1 MTYWMYGWHA
11 CLAAINNS
19 NRKIEK
25 ILIDKRQDPKKLQLT
40 RKIALE
46 SVEPKI
52 IETKV
57 GKDAVH
63 QGIACCVHD
72 QVPEDISF
80 LQSDKSMMVVVLDQI
95 TDPHNMGA
103 IWRSCAVFGVTAL
116 VVPERNSAPESGALA
131 KAASG
136 ALEIVPRVEI
146 KNLAAAI
153 SNLKDIGF
161 WVYGF
166 SEHATDNL
174 QNYDFPKK
182 TALIFGSEGDG
193 MRALT
198 MKNCDLTLQLPT
210 SNAFQTLNV
219 SNAAAVA
226 LYEVFRQKN
235 NSNARM

>member
-11 CLAAINNS
+11 CLAALS
-19 NRKIEK
+19 NPDRKIEK

-40 RKIALE
+40 RKIILE
-46 SVEPKI
+46 AVDAKI

-63 QGIACCVHD
+63 QGIAICVHE
-72 QVPEDISF
+72 QIPEDISF
-80 LQSDKSMMVVVLDQI
+80 LQAEKSMLVVVLDQI

-103 IWRSCAVFGVTAL
+103 IWRSCAVFGATAV
-116 VVPERNSAPESGALA
+116 VVPERNSATESAVLA

-153 SNLKDIGF
+153 AELKELGF

-166 SEHATDNL
+166 SEHATETL
-174 QNYDFPKK
+174 QNYAFPKK
-182 TALIFGSEGDG
+182 TALIFGNEGDG

-198 MKNCDLTLQLPT
+198 TKNCDLTLQLPT
-210 SNAFQTLNV
+210 SNTFQTLNV

-226 LYEVFRQKN
+226 LYEVFRQQN
-235 NSNARM
+235 